1 MDLIEWVVGFATFIV
16 VAVGITLALE
26 VVLPGSATNPFA
38 GAGVGAHAGR
48 GVKKLFWDHRTNPPQ
63 GAQIYR

>member
-38 GAGVGAHAGR
+38 GAGVGALAGW
-48 GVKKLFWDHRTNPPQ
+48 GVTKMV
-63 GAQIYR
+63 GAD